1 MAVRKQSAA
10 DAEPVQQLSLEALAQ
25 APLTGVSLK
34 KLRSVD
40 RGLGLKKDRKVSGRI
55 SGALLAAVKH
65 RLGVQ
70 SDTEAIEL
78 SLVNMAIADD
88 YGAWLVAQAGQ
99 LDEDFQLGA

>member
-1 MAVRKQSAA
+1 MAARKQTAPGT
-10 DAEPVQQLSLEALAQ
+10 EPMLPLSLETLAQ

-34 KLRSVD
+34 KLRTVD
-40 RGLGLKKDRKVSGRI
+40 SRLGLKKDRKVSGRI

-78 SLVNMAIADD
+78 ALVNMAIADD

-99 LDEDFQLGA
+99 LDEEFDLGV